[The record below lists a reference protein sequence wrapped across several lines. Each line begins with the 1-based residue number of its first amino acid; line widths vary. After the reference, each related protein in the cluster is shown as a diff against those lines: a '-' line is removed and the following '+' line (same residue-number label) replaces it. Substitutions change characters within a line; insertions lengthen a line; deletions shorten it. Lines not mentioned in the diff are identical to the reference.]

1 MKIALV
7 HDFLSQL
14 GGAEKVLQA
23 LHELYPDAPVY
34 TLVYDE
40 KATQGVFKD
49 WQIKT
54 SYLQNLPF
62 GIKKYKYYLLLMPSA
77 IESFDFD
84 DYDVVLSSSSA
95 YAKGVIVKPNSLSIC
110 YCHTPTRYLW
120 SDAHTYVQEL
130 GQGKLLKKFLPI
142 PLNYLRMWDRLAAE
156 RVDNFIA
163 NSNFVAKRIKKYYG
177 RESKIIYPPVEV
189 EKFKISPEIDKYFL
203 VISRLRPYKRV
214 ELVMQAFYKL
224 GIPLKIIG
232 VGSESQDRER
242 IKKYLKPN
250 IELLGY
256 VSEEEKIKYLSR
268 CQALI
273 HPQEEDFGITA
284 VEAMASGRP
293 VIAYKS
299 GGALETIIEGV
310 TGEFFEEQT
319 WECLADAVIKFQ
331 SNNYDPIKIREHSFK
346 FSKEKFK
353 KEVEEFVN
361 NEIKKQI

>member
-7 HDFLSQL
+7 HDFLTQL
-14 GGAEKVLQA
+14 GGAEKVLEV
-23 LHELYPDAPVY
+23 LHEIYPEAPVY

-40 KATQGVFKD
+40 KATNGVFKD
-49 WQIKT
+49 WNIKT

-77 IESFDFD
+77 IESFNLD
-84 DYDVVLSSSSA
+84 DYDVVLTSSSA
-95 YAKGVIVKPNSLSIC
+95 YAKGVVVKPNSLSIC

-142 PLNYLRMWDRLAAE
+142 PLNYLRMWDKLAAE
-156 RVDNFIA
+156 RVDKFIA
-163 NSNFVAKRIKKYYG
+163 NSNYVAKRIKKYYG
-177 RESKIIYPPVEV
+177 QGSEIIFPPTDT
-189 EKFKISPEIDKYFL
+189 EKFKISPEVDKYFL
-203 VISRLRPYKRV
+203 VISRLRPYKKV

-232 VGSESQDRER
+232 VGSEKQDKER
-242 IKKYLKPN
+242 VKKFIKPN

-268 CQALI
+268 CQALV
-273 HPQEEDFGITA
+273 HPQEEDFGIT
-284 VEAMASGRP
+284 VIEAMASGRP

-299 GGALETIIEGV
+299 GGALETVIEGV
-310 TGEFFEEQT
+310 TGKFFNEQT
-319 WECLADAVIKFQ
+319 WESLADTIIKFK
-331 SNNYDPIKIREHSFK
+331 SEDFDPLKIREHSLK
-346 FSKEKFK
+346 FSKEIFK
-353 KEVEEFVN
+353 NK
-361 NEIKKQI
+361 IKDFIEKSWLSR